1 MPILP
6 TNTIDF
12 VSRSAEQTRRLGLR
26 LGSLLKTG
34 DVILLSGDLGSGKTT
49 FVQGLAKGWG
59 AVDQVSSPTFV
70 LVNQYRRLNG
80 SLMHHLDAYRI
91 DSSIE
96 AEALDITA
104 MLDDS
109 VLVVEWAE
117 RISEALPAEHLR
129 IDFSWMGD
137 EQRNLVF
144 YPFGEDYLRLLEQF
158 RRLAFGG

>member
-1 MPILP
+1 
-6 TNTIDF
+6 
-12 VSRSAEQTRRLGLR
+12 
-26 LGSLLKTG
+26 
-34 DVILLSGDLGSGKTT
+34 
-49 FVQGLAKGWG
+49 
-59 AVDQVSSPTFV
+59 
-70 LVNQYRRLNG
+70 
-80 SLMHHLDAYRI
+80 MHHLDAYRI

-129 IDFSWMGD
+129 IDFSWLGD

-144 YPFGEDYLRLLEQF
+144 YPVGEDYLRLLEQF